1 MPMCGIYGILST
13 PGEPRPASADD
24 YFGEVSRL
32 LAYRPSGQTADLET
46 AYQTLEAAKEQGYLL
61 TGRAGFLT
69 ILEDRGVR
77 KKLAET
83 AKSLR
88 DWVKDLE
95 NRAAQGGSSVGRNE
109 LLNALIVGG
118 QDLAWQ
124 AERDLLENVEPLER
138 LLAGDEL
145 TRRVLGHGWHL
156 NLILNNL

>member
-1 MPMCGIYGILST
+1 MCGIYGILST
-13 PGEPRPASADD
+13 PGEPRPASAED

-32 LAYRPSGQTADLET
+32 LACRPTSGQTGELE
-46 AYQTLEAAKEQGYLL
+46 AAHQTLEAAKEQGYLL
-61 TGRAGFLT
+61 TGRGGFLT

-95 NRAAQGGSSVGRNE
+95 NRAAQGVSSLGQSE
-109 LLNALIVGG
+109 LLNGLIVGG

-124 AERDLLENVEPLER
+124 AERDLLENLAPLER
-138 LLAGDEL
+138 LLAGED
-145 TRRVLGHGWHL
+145 
-156 NLILNNL
+156 